1 MQHTGIFKISPR
13 TQNILPR
20 AHQSKNHLAL
30 CFRYV
35 RTCCPKFFKI
45 QNYFNYFQRRKQEMA
60 TATGTAGSSKNTDVS
75 LKSRKLLDR
84 VSETLIL
91 KLNYVSELPKKL

>member
-1 MQHTGIFKISPR
+1 M
-13 TQNILPR
+13 
-20 AHQSKNHLAL
+20 
-30 CFRYV
+30 
-35 RTCCPKFFKI
+35 
-45 QNYFNYFQRRKQEMA
+45 
-60 TATGTAGSSKNTDVS
+60 ATGTGAAGSSKNTDVP